1 MDKIT
6 IKGISA
12 YGRHGVFQAERDLGQ
27 PFIVDVDFYL
37 ALERAGQSD
46 DLNDSVS
53 YAAIYELV
61 VAEVGEQSHAL
72 IEKLCRQIITVILQ
86 YDSRIQEVVVTVK
99 KPQAPLFGHFEYAS
113 VTMQRSRAALTAQ
126 ADNFNQNSVEKR

>member
-27 PFIVDVDFYL
+27 PFIVDVDFCL
-37 ALERAGQSD
+37 ALENAGQSD

-61 VAEVGEQSHAL
+61 IAEVSDQSYAL
-72 IEKLCRQIITVILQ
+72 IEKLCRQIITAILQ
-86 YDSRIQEVVVTVK
+86 YDSRIQEVLVTVK

-113 VTMQRSRAALTAQ
+113 VTMQRSRAALTEPVVQDA
-126 ADNFNQNSVEKR
+126 QNSAKKG